1 MCKLMVIMG
10 KTNMGAC
17 THHTGWG
24 LRERERRQGEE
35 KRRKEMEA
43 KERRGE
49 EKLSPVAHVCHCA
62 ELCDNALHFTLH

>member
-1 MCKLMVIMG
+1 MCKLMVIMGIMG

-43 KERRGE
+43 KREERRGE
-49 EKLSPVAHVCHCA
+49 AVTGGPCLS
-62 ELCDNALHFTLH
+62 LCRAV